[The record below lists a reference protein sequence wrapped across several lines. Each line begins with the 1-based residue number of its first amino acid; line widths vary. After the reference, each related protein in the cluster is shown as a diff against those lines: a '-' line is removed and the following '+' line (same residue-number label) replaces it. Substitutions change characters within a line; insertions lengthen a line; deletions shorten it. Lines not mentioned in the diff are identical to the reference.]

1 MAMRTRLHLG
11 LITLCLF
18 AGNERAVAQF
28 DALPDS
34 NATWTTSF
42 WIGPGYPYQG
52 FHHTYDPLHPD
63 TVINGVTY
71 QRLLESGYYAGALLD
86 NGLGQVYH
94 VQPGTTEPVLLYDFD
109 VVVGDT
115 VYGVFGLFE
124 QDAVVVSV
132 ETIVVNDTPLL
143 RVGVECSGMP
153 SGVVHWT
160 QWIGGDG
167 GLLTTTVCSSV
178 SGTGALICMSVN
190 DIGYFGIVG
199 EPVDCSFYMGTPESV
214 EQAVTP
220 FPNPAD
226 EVLYIPNLVPG
237 RNVELILGDGRTLR
251 RLVMANGQVDVSD
264 LLPGIHLM
272 RIAAEGDAPLGVRFV
287 KR

>member
-1 MAMRTRLHLG
+1 MAMRTRFHLG

-52 FHHTYDPLHPD
+52 FHHTYDALHPD

-109 VVVGDT
+109 VVVGDA
-115 VYGVFGLFE
+115 VYGVI
-124 QDAVVVSV
+124 VSV
-132 ETIVVNDTPLL
+132 RADQRIGVHKIEHDRMTPPAAYPA
-143 RVGVECSGMP
+143 RRR
-153 SGVVHWT
+153 
-160 QWIGGDG
+160 
-167 GLLTTTVCSSV
+167 GL
-178 SGTGALICMSVN
+178 
-190 DIGYFGIVG
+190 
-199 EPVDCSFYMGTPESV
+199 
-214 EQAVTP
+214 
-220 FPNPAD
+220 
-226 EVLYIPNLVPG
+226 PG
-237 RNVELILGDGRTLR
+237 CARRASTRLGRTPTTLAAVAC
-251 RLVMANGQVDVSD
+251 VM
-264 LLPGIHLM
+264 
-272 RIAAEGDAPLGVRFV
+272 
-287 KR
+287 